1 MKTQPLSDHI
11 LIEPLPEK
19 EKTKSGLLIPST
31 ATKDAPE
38 QGKIIAVGPGKR
50 LSSGK
55 REPLEVKIGDNVLFS
70 KYGPIEIEIE
80 GKKYLIAK
88 AEDILAIIK

>member
-1 MKTQPLSDHI
+1 MKIQPLSDHI

-19 EKTKSGLLIPST
+19 EKTKSGLLLPAT
-31 ATKDAPE
+31 ATKDTPE
-38 QGKIIAVGPGKR
+38 QGTVIAVGPGKK

-55 REPLEVKIGDNVLFS
+55 RESLEVKNGDKVLFS
-70 KYGPIEIEIE
+70 KYGPIEMEIE
-80 GKKYLIAK
+80 GEKYLIAK

>member
-1 MKTQPLSDHI
+1 MKIQPLSDHI

-19 EKTKSGLLIPST
+19 EKTKSGLLIPAST
-31 ATKDAPE
+31 DKEMPE
-38 QGKIIAVGPGKR
+38 EGTVIAIGPGKR

-55 REPLEVKIGDNVLFS
+55 RLALEIEVGQRVLFS
-70 KYGPIEIEIE
+70 KYGPTEIEVE

-88 AEDILAIIK
+88 AEDILATIK